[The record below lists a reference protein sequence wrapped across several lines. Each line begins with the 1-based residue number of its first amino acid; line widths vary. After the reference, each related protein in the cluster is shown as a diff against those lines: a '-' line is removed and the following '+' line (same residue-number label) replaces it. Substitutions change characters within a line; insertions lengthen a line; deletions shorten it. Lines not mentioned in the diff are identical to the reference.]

1 MLLQCNNKDY
11 NYLWSNDMTMILI
24 TVFVALIFLIT
35 ILILLLIAIK
45 TKYSNLLKSIRS
57 NEVRRGITTEQWIP
71 LLSQYPWDPSNFHFI
86 GNPIDGIQFEEDKV
100 ILIEFKSGNSK
111 LSPKQK
117 SIKKLVENKQ
127 CEFQEIHLK
136 MSSSNQEFLEIN

>member
-1 MLLQCNNKDY
+1 
-11 NYLWSNDMTMILI
+11 MTMII
-24 TVFVALIFLIT
+24 IIVFVALIFLIT
-35 ILILLLIAIK
+35 ILILLLIAMK

-71 LLSQYPWDPSNFHFI
+71 FLSQYPWNPSNFHFI

-111 LSPKQK
+111 LSLKQK
-117 SIKKLVENKQ
+117 SIKKLIENKQ
-127 CEFQEIHLK
+127 CEFKEIHLK
-136 MSSSNQEFLEIN
+136 ISSSDQEILEIN

>member
-1 MLLQCNNKDY
+1 
-11 NYLWSNDMTMILI
+11 MTMILI
-24 TVFVALIFLIT
+24 TVFIALIIVIT

-71 LLSQYPWDPSNFHFI
+71 FLSQYPWDPSNFHFL
-86 GNPIDGIQFEEDKV
+86 GKPIDGIQFEEDKV

-117 SIKKLVENKQ
+117 SIKKLIENKQ
-127 CEFQEIHLK
+127 FEFQEIHLK